1 VIVAK
6 LGGSVA
12 AGSGLRRWL
21 DALESGRGRLVLV
34 PGGGAFAE
42 TVREQQRR
50 HGFGEAAAHRMAL
63 LAMEQYAVMLAD
75 AARWL
80 VPCADGAEIGAALRR
95 GAAAVWLPSAMALAD
110 PAIPQSWAVTSD
122 SLAAWLA
129 RRLGAS
135 LLVLIKSVAAPQPLD
150 AAALAG
156 SGLVD
161 PAFPEFLAGAGV
173 GLAWAG
179 PGDETALARRLAA

>member
-6 LGGSVA
+6 LGGSIA
-12 AGSGLRRWL
+12 EGSGLPRWL

-34 PGGGAFAE
+34 PGGGAFAQ

-80 VPCADGAEIGAALRR
+80 VPCVDAAEIAAALRR
-95 GAAAVWLPSAMALAD
+95 GEVAVWLPSSMALAD
-110 PAIPQSWAVTSD
+110 PAIPQSWTVTSD

-161 PAFPEFLAGAGV
+161 AAFPEFLAGAGV